1 MIIPAEIVIEMLS
14 AAVGFLTGR
23 KVSCILL
30 EVAMPFHAQIPL
42 LRLKKGGLSVT
53 RIPRGYKTSFVTSSI
68 ISNNNRVS

>member
-14 AAVGFLTGR
+14 AAMFFLTCC
-23 KVSCILL
+23 KVSFVLL

-42 LRLKKGGLSVT
+42 LRLKKGGFSVT
-53 RIPRGYKTSFVTSSI
+53 RIPRGYKTLFVTSSI